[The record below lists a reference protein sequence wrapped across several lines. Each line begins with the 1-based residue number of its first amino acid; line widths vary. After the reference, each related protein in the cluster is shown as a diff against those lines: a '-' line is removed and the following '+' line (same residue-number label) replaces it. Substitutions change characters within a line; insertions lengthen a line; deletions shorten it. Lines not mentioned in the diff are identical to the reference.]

1 MTDITEDIGKAID
14 EVIPPDPPETPRK
27 RRWRKKVAK
36 WMLFFGLLP
45 LLLIAGLAFMLDTQ
59 PGHRFLIDRIEGQ
72 SPNSGLRIRIGRID
86 GSIYGKATIKDL
98 QLADPKGVFFTADE
112 AKLDWNPVK
121 FALQNTLDMDDLWI
135 AKADLLRMPSLIPDK
150 EKQPILPSFN
160 IRLGHLKV
168 ERLVLNEAVAG
179 RFYAVDLEGKADVR
193 GGRADVNFTTNSLDT
208 KDRARV
214 ALIAVP
220 EQNIFDLDAEVS
232 APANGIVAGMT
243 GIKKPLGL
251 AIKGNGSWAK
261 WTGALSAKTDKTDLA
276 SLYLTATD
284 GRYTAL
290 GKVYPD
296 RVLGPGV
303 VQRLSRGGV
312 DVDVKTTYKN
322 QQLDGEYKLR
332 SAALNA
338 TATGLAD
345 FDNQR
350 LTGMM
355 VDARI
360 LQPKALMNS
369 MNARDLRI
377 AARLDGAFKAPRYDY
392 RLTSPRMQFGR
403 NILNSVTVRG
413 VGNWSAGVVQTIPVN
428 ATVASITGNGEL
440 ADDLT
445 RNVRVAGNLILRGTA
460 LSSNMLRLQTNRI
473 DGRLAVLA
481 NLSNGTYNV
490 GFDGRLPGY
499 EIPGLGRV
507 DLVSNLKVRPQ
518 GSGVNVTGN
527 ATAQVTR
534 LDNAFF
540 KTLAGGNPRLVTDI
554 VMTPDGR
561 TAFNNLRIVARDMT
575 AVANGYRRPDG
586 TFYFTGTGR
595 HRQYGPVKIALD
607 GPINRP
613 KVDLL
618 LARPMDSAGLAN
630 VAVKL
635 LPTAQGYRYTANGQ
649 SRLGPFTSNG
659 AILMPPKG
667 STVID
672 IAALNVSGTTASG
685 KLRPV
690 TGGMAG
696 KLAIAGGGLDGAI
709 DLGVQGGVQEVYVDL
724 AANNADFPGPPPL
737 RIGQGTI
744 KGTARLLASGPV
756 IVGQIDATD
765 AEGFG
770 YKARRIKAD
779 IRDLRN
785 LGDMNHLTMD
795 ATIEGEG
802 IRGGGFQFATVNG
815 DVRIINGV
823 GGATGK
829 FVGTG
834 PRGISFNGNAQ
845 FSQNSIRFIGD
856 GTLAGKPVTF
866 RYPVVLE
873 REAGGWRLAATEILY
888 GGGSMRIAGLF
899 GGPSME
905 VDAAIKD
912 MPLTLLDAFNP
923 TLQLG
928 GIANGVVQYR
938 DPKNGVPTGQV
949 ELRVAG
955 LSRAGLALASKPV
968 DAAINAVLDRDSAS
982 MRGVIV
988 NDGQVIGRVQAKVN
1002 PLTAS
1007 GGIVERIMQAPLFA
1021 QARYNGA
1028 VDTLWRLTGVEAV
1041 DLSGPV
1047 AMAADVTGTL
1057 GDPAIEGAIKAD
1069 KARLENAVTGT
1080 VVTNVAAVG
1089 RFDGSKFELRQ
1100 FSGETKDGGTVKGSG
1115 LFELSR
1121 DRGFAMDIKLDANK
1135 ALLLDRDDLSAV
1147 VTGPLRMQSDNKGGI
1162 IEGNLILNEG
1172 SFVLGQATAAEALPV
1187 INVREINKPGDVGGL
1202 DEQQLALSPT
1212 LPWRFDI
1219 TAKAPD
1225 DLKVTGMGLNSIWS
1239 ADLLISGTV
1248 TEPRILGSAE
1258 LIRGDYQFAGRLFEL
1273 EKGDI
1278 TFTGSVPADP
1288 ILDITAVSD
1297 VSGLDATIKIAGT
1310 GQKPEITFSSVPAL
1324 PEDELL
1330 SRILFGESVT
1340 DISVAEAA
1348 QLGVALASLRGGGG
1362 GLDPINALREAAGL
1376 DRLRILSPD
1385 ELTGRK
1391 TAIAAG
1397 KYITRKLYVEVVT
1410 DGQGY
1415 SATQVEFAITRWLSI
1430 LGSVS
1435 TMGRHSINLKAE
1447 KDY

>member
-1 MTDITEDIGKAID
+1 MTDLTEDIGKAID
-14 EVIPPDPPETPRK
+14 EVIPPGPPETPRK

-36 WMLFFGLLP
+36 WLLFFGLLP
-45 LLLIAGLAFMLDTQ
+45 LLLIAALAFTLDTQ
-59 PGHRFLIDRIEGQ
+59 PGHRFLIDRIENQ
-72 SPNSGLRIRIGRID
+72 SPRSGLKIRIGRID
-86 GSIYGKATIKDL
+86 GSIYGKATVRDL
-98 QLADPKGVFFTADE
+98 RLADPEGVFFTADE
-112 AKLDWNPVK
+112 AKLDWNPVR
-121 FALQNTLDMDDLWI
+121 FALQNTLDIDDLWI
-135 AKADLLRMPSLIPDK
+135 AKADLLRMPALIPDK

-160 IRLGHLKV
+160 IRLGHVKV
-168 ERLVLNEAVAG
+168 ERLVLNESVAG
-179 RFYAVDLEGKADVR
+179 RYYAVDLEGKADVR
-193 GGRADVNFTTNSLDT
+193 GGRADVKFTTNSLDT
-208 KDRARV
+208 RDKARV

-220 EQNIFDLDAEVS
+220 DQNIFDLDAEVS
-232 APANGIVAGMT
+232 APADGIVAGMT

-251 AIKGNGSWAK
+251 AVKGNGSWEK
-261 WTGALSAKTDKTDLA
+261 WTGALSAKTDTTDLA

-284 GRYTAL
+284 GAYTAL

-296 RVLGPGV
+296 RVTGPGV
-303 VQRLSRGGV
+303 VQRLTRGGV
-312 DVDVKTTYKN
+312 DVNVSATYED
-322 QQLDGEYKLR
+322 QQLDGRYAFR
-332 SAALNA
+332 SAALNLVA
-338 TATGLAD
+338 NGLAD
-345 FDNQR
+345 FGNTR
-350 LTGMM
+350 FTGMN
-355 VDARI
+355 VDARV
-360 LQPKALMNS
+360 LQPRALMNA

-377 AARLDGAFKAPRYDY
+377 TARLDGPFRAPRYDY

-403 NILNSVTVRG
+403 NILNQVNIRG

-445 RNVRVAGNLILRGTA
+445 RNVRIAGNLQLRGTR
-460 LSSNMLRLQTNRI
+460 LSSNLMRVQSNRI
-473 DGRLAVLA
+473 DGRMAVLA
-481 NLSNGTYNV
+481 NLANGTYNV

-499 EIPGLGRV
+499 EIPGMGRV
-507 DLVSNLKVRPQ
+507 DLVSNLRVTPQ
-518 GSGVNVTGN
+518 GRGINVTGS

-534 LDNAFF
+534 LDNSFF

-561 TAFNNLRIVARDMT
+561 TAFNNLRIVAPDMT
-575 AVANGYRRPDG
+575 ATANGYRRPDG
-586 TFYFTGTGR
+586 TFHFTGSGR
-595 HRQYGPVKIALD
+595 HDQYGPVKLVLD
-607 GPINRP
+607 GAINRP
-613 KVDLL
+613 RVDLV
-618 LARPMDSAGLAN
+618 LARPMDSAGLAD
-630 VAVKL
+630 VSVKL

-649 SRLGPFTSNG
+649 SQLGPFTSHG
-659 AILMPPKG
+659 AILMPPRG
-667 STVID
+667 TTVID
-672 IAALNVSGTTASG
+672 IAALEVSGTTASG

-690 TGGMAG
+690 TGGLAG
-696 KLAIAGGGLDGAI
+696 KLAIAGGGLDGSI
-709 DLGVQGGVQEVYVDL
+709 DLATQGGVQEVHVDL
-724 AANNADFPGPPPL
+724 VANNASFPGPPPL

-744 KGTARLLASGPV
+744 KGTARLLDGGPL
-756 IVGQIDATD
+756 ITGQIDATD

-770 YKARRIKAD
+770 YRARRIKAD

-785 LGDMNHLTMD
+785 IGDMSRLTMD
-795 ATIEGEG
+795 ATIQGEG
-802 IRGGGFQFATVNG
+802 IVGGGLQFATVDG
-815 DVRIINGV
+815 EVRIVNGV
-823 GGATGK
+823 GGASGK

-834 PRGISFNGNAQ
+834 PRGITFGGNAQ
-845 FSQNSIRFIGD
+845 FSQNSIRFVGE
-856 GTLAGKPVTF
+856 GTLAGRPVTF

-923 TLQLG
+923 RLQLG
-928 GIANGVVQYR
+928 GIANGVIQYR
-938 DPKNGVPTGQV
+938 DPRGGVPTGQV
-949 ELRVAG
+949 EMRVAG
-955 LSRAGLALASKPV
+955 LTRSGLALASKPV
-968 DAAINAVLDRDSAS
+968 DVAVNAILDQTTAS
-982 MRGVIV
+982 LRGVIV
-988 NDGQVIGRVQAKVN
+988 NDGQTIGRVQAKVS
-1002 PLTAS
+1002 PLAS
-1007 GGIVERIMQAPLFA
+1007 GGGLVERITQAPLFA

-1028 VDTLWRLTGVEAV
+1028 ADTLWRLTGVEAV

-1047 AMAADVTGTL
+1047 AIAADITGHL
-1057 GDPAIEGAIKAD
+1057 GEPLIEGAVKAD
-1069 KARLENAVTGT
+1069 GARLENAVTGT
-1080 VVTNVAAVG
+1080 VVTNVKTVG
-1089 RFDGSKFELRQ
+1089 RFDGSTLELRQ
-1100 FSGETKDGGTVKGSG
+1100 FSGETKDGGKVTGSG
-1115 LFELSR
+1115 RFGLSA
-1121 DRGFAMDIKLDANK
+1121 DQGFTMDLSLDAEN
-1135 ALLLDRDDLSAV
+1135 ALLLNRDDLSAV
-1147 VTGPLRMQSDNKGGI
+1147 VTGPMRMQSDARGGI
-1162 IEGNLILNEG
+1162 IEGNLVLNKG
-1172 SFVLGQATAAEALPV
+1172 TFVLGQAAAAEALPV
-1187 INVREINKPGDVGGL
+1187 INVREINKPGANGL
-1202 DEQQLALSPT
+1202 EEEQLALSPT

-1219 TAKAPD
+1219 TAKAAD
-1225 DLKVTGMGLNSIWS
+1225 DLRVTGMGLNSIWS

-1258 LIRGDYQFAGRLFEL
+1258 LMRGDYQFAGRLFEL
-1273 EKGDI
+1273 EEGHI

-1297 VSGLDATIKIAGT
+1297 VSGLDATISIAGT

-1348 QLGVALASLRGGGG
+1348 QLGVALASLRSGGG

-1397 KYITRKLYVEVVT
+1397 KYITRRLYVEVVT

-1415 SATQVEFAITRWLSI
+1415 SATQLEFAITRWLSI

-1435 TMGRHSINLKAE
+1435 MIGRHSINLKAE